1 MNNMDWDDARYLLA
15 IAEGGTLLAASRA
28 LRVSHPTVMRRLKR
42 IEETLGARLFDRLP
56 AGLAATAAGED
67 ILVVARRIRGEFQ
80 DLERRLAG
88 RDARPSGTLRVTTSD
103 SLLIGL
109 LAPLLPSFREAYPEI
124 VLEMVSTNEVF
135 SLTRR
140 DADIAIR
147 PSRNPPENLIGR
159 RLSGLAWAVF
169 GSEASFEG
177 RDGRAALQDFPW
189 VAPEE
194 PLGGRLLQDWFTEQR
209 LVPKIALRANSMLAL
224 AHAVA
229 KGTGLGLLP
238 CFLTA
243 QLPELRRMCG
253 PLPELEEGL
262 WLLLH
267 RDLQKVAR
275 IRAFLD
281 YMAPRLAAYRPLLE
295 GQVAPRTKL
304 PA

>member
-1 MNNMDWDDARYLLA
+1 MNTMEWDDARYLLA
-15 IAEGGTLLAASRA
+15 IAEGGTLLAASRS

-42 IEETLGARLFDRLP
+42 IEEVLGTRLFDRLP
-56 AGLAATAAGED
+56 SGMAATAAGEE
-67 ILVVARRIRGEFQ
+67 ILLVARRIRGEFQ

-109 LAPLLPSFREAYPEI
+109 LAPLLASFRETYPEI
-124 VLEMVSTNEVF
+124 LLEVISTNEVF
-135 SLTRR
+135 SLTKR

-147 PSRNPPENLIGR
+147 PSRNLPENLIGR
-159 RLSGLAWAVF
+159 RLCGLAWAVF
-169 GSEASFEG
+169 GSEPLLRSHEDQAEL
-177 RDGRAALQDFPW
+177 RDFPW

-194 PLGGRLLQDWFTEQR
+194 PLGGPILQDWFATEDLTPR
-209 LVPKIALRANSMLAL
+209 VALRVNSMLAL

-229 KGTGLGLLP
+229 DGVGLGLLP
-238 CFLTA
+238 CFMTLR
-243 QLPELRRMCG
+243 LPALRRLRG
-253 PLPELEEGL
+253 PLPDLDESL

-281 YMAPRLAAYRPLLE
+281 FMAPRLAAYRPLLE
-295 GQVAPRTKL
+295 GQVAPRAKSRI
-304 PA
+304 